1 MHQAQRR
8 GATPRLRSGAEGG
21 RNPCPKGGSE
31 EELPSVRDEGQR
43 LRLPDCDDAGKAER
57 SYPMSEVGGGWVAAE
72 RSYPPTPKPKAR
84 GGGREDQPH
93 VQGALAAGA

>member
-57 SYPMSEVGGGWVAAE
+57 SYP
-72 RSYPPTPKPKAR
+72 PTPKPKAR